1 MFAFK
6 GGPRFDRVRM
16 LVVAMFLVMGPVLTI
31 SGCGGGGSSSG
42 DGDGEIT
49 LGTLAIVNT
58 RADDEANISIIDYV
72 SGETYNDLLSVGGA
86 CGMTQYG
93 DYVYIVDKSDDR
105 IIKFDPLARNMVSE
119 MSMDV
124 GCGPN
129 SIVFAS
135 ATKAYVTASDVPH
148 VYIVD
153 PMAMTVTGSIDISAY
168 ADDDGDPDQYQAL
181 IKDDRL
187 YVTLRRS
194 SGRSLTD
201 HSSLAVI
208 DTTTDTVVDE
218 LILQTNG
225 VSGMAQDALG
235 GQTGGEDS
243 CSGDIYVH
251 VGGSMTKDDDGAI
264 EKIDATALTSTM
276 LAEESGYGGTLTT
289 WVFDSNTTGWAIAG
303 LSADK
308 EGGEGF
314 DLLRFDLEANT
325 YTPVSA
331 FQDKIYSYAL
341 DYTDDGLVLVG
352 DKDEDTYGVRVYDSV
367 NGYAEVFA
375 APLNVGLLPNRI
387 LVLR

>member
-1 MFAFK
+1 MFDFK
-6 GGPRFDRVRM
+6 GGPSFDHVHV
-16 LVVAMFLVMGPVLTI
+16 LVVAMFLIVGLTV
-31 SGCGGGGSSSG
+31 SGCGGGGSSSSN
-42 DGDGEIT
+42 DDDGEIT

-58 RADDEANISIIDYV
+58 KADDEANIAIIDYV
-72 SGETYNDLLSVGGA
+72 SGETFIDLLPVGGS
-86 CGMTQYG
+86 CDMTQYG
-93 DYVYIVDKSDDR
+93 DFVYIVDKSNDR
-105 IIKFDPLARNMVSE
+105 IVKFDPLARALVGE
-119 MSMDV
+119 MSMDA

-135 ATKAYVTASDVPH
+135 ATKAYVTASDAPH
-148 VYIVD
+148 VFIID
-153 PMAMTVTGSIDISAY
+153 PAAMAVSGSIDVSVF
-168 ADDDGDPDQYQAL
+168 ADEDGDPDQYQAI
-181 IKDDRL
+181 IKGDRL

-194 SGRSLTD
+194 SGRRLTD

-208 DTTTDTVVDE
+208 DITTDTVVDE

-235 GQTGGEDS
+235 GQTGGEDV

-251 VGGSMTKDDDGAI
+251 VGGSMTTAGDGAV
-264 EKIDATALTSTM
+264 EKIDTTALSSTVV
-276 LAEESGYGGTLTT
+276 ADEDAYGGTLST
-289 WVFDSNTTGWAIAG
+289 WVFDSNTTGWAMAG

-331 FQDKIYSYAL
+331 FQNQIYTYAL

-352 DKDEDTYGVRVYDSV
+352 DKDENRYGVRVYDSE
-367 NGYAEVFA
+367 NDYAEVFA
-375 APLNVGLLPNRI
+375 EPLNVGLIPNRI